1 MGNCPARH
9 VLSKPLVLGSTMNE
23 ETSNNGFDEQIET
36 LRAANSQKKRASAA
50 SQPKHLGIYAAN
62 KKNSRSQNWPM
73 WRDPKK
79 RLSLSQVFAI
89 AGGLAPS
96 QVRQII
102 HEYEDMHQLVS
113 FSLPLLE
120 ARPR

>member
-36 LRAANSQKKRASAA
+36 WRAANSQKKRASAA

-79 RLSLSQVFAI
+79 RLSLSLKF
-89 AGGLAPS
+89 LRLP
-96 QVRQII
+96 
-102 HEYEDMHQLVS
+102 EDLHHPKLDKSSMNTS
-113 FSLPLLE
+113 N
-120 ARPR
+120 

>member
-1 MGNCPARH
+1 
-9 VLSKPLVLGSTMNE
+9 
-23 ETSNNGFDEQIET
+23 
-36 LRAANSQKKRASAA
+36 
-50 SQPKHLGIYAAN
+50 
-62 KKNSRSQNWPM
+62 M

-79 RLSLSQVFAI
+79 RLSLSLSQVFAI

-96 QVRQII
+96 QIRQII

-113 FSLPLLE
+113 FSLSLLE